1 MPTTPPRHLVTVW
14 NPSYAS
20 DALEAHL
27 RVLLDWDTKMAQPD
41 HLDGEDDVYVWWGKV
56 RSSQRQQPMP
66 HLEDILALGRE
77 IETGQFRSREAHLY
91 LTDYRSLYVADI
103 AHVTTTDPRAKD
115 AEHVPDYY
123 VRNALNCDC
132 WFMLCDIR
140 ALVRDDLEGVAAEL
154 SLLRNTRY
162 HDRPVSMYGGMVDLP
177 LLVSRPDDRHY
188 FDEGERNLLT
198 DGALWARFDAE
209 QGGVGALEGTL
220 RDDHLGPRAWNALDA
235 SARRFLATAEC
246 SMREQRRDPAADLS
260 GVLVGYGKAV
270 EVQVNELLRVAMR
283 GAPDVARRVKLKDA
297 TRLLPGALPLTLG
310 EIAFVLGG
318 EPALGQY
325 LRKVLENG
333 AWFTGDFA
341 TVIDAFADAR
351 NPAAHGSALDR
362 ETVVM
367 WRNRLLG
374 VGAESVVG
382 KLATVR
388 LRQA

>member
-14 NPSYAS
+14 NPSYAA

-27 RVLLDWDTKMAQPD
+27 RVLLDWDARATAGGD
-41 HLDGEDDVYVWWGKV
+41 DDVYVWWGKV
-56 RSSQRQQPMP
+56 RSGQRQQPMP
-66 HLEDILALGRE
+66 HLADILALGKDADADPSE
-77 IETGQFRSREAHLY
+77 SRETHLY

-103 AHVTTTDPRAKD
+103 SHITTTDPRDND
-115 AEHVPDYY
+115 ATHVPSYY
-123 VRNALNCDC
+123 ARSALNCDC
-132 WFMLCDIR
+132 WFMLRDIR
-140 ALVRDDLEGVAAEL
+140 VLVRNDLEGVAAEL

-177 LLVSRPDDRHY
+177 LLVSRPDGRCY
-188 FDEGERNLLT
+188 FDDRERELLT

-209 QGGVGALEGTL
+209 HGGVGALEAAL
-220 RDDHLGPRAWNALDA
+220 RDDHFGARAWNALDA

-246 SMREQRRDPAADLS
+246 TMREQRRDPAADLS
-260 GVLVGYGKAV
+260 SVLVGYGKAI
-270 EVQVNELLRVAMR
+270 EAQVNELLRVAMR

-297 TRLLPGALPLTLG
+297 TRLL
-310 EIAFVLGG
+310 
-318 EPALGQY
+318 
-325 LRKVLENG
+325 RKVLENG
-333 AWFTGDFA
+333 AWLTGDFA

-388 LRQA
+388 MRQA